1 MQVSNE
7 YYFNKTVISN
17 TSPSV
22 PFTYYMKFWLVSLYN
37 AQGQTSTRLQSVQ
50 EWETLF
56 FNQPVPKRCILGNA
70 NVICVIFNYLNCHTL
85 CVHNWATQK
94 QNEFAITSEF

>member
-22 PFTYYMKFWLVSLYN
+22 PGTYYMKFWLVSLYN
-37 AQGQTSTRLQSVQ
+37 AQGRQAHACNLFKNGKHF
-50 EWETLF
+50 F

-70 NVICVIFNYLNCHTL
+70 NVICVIFKYLNCHTL
-85 CVHNWATQK
+85 CVHN
-94 QNEFAITSEF
+94 